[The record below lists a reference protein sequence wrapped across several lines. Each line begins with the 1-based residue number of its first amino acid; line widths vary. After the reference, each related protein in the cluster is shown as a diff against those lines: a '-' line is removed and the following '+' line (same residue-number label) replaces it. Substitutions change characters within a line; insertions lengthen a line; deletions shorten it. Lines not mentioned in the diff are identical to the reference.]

1 MVKDVRAECTESG
14 SQTKAGWERVGAQ
27 MSVLLLLLWLGL
39 VKPRGSQMVAHEEIQ
54 GEGEGASAKSLSH
67 MDRVLDLLSPFVFL
81 SRTPSL

>member
-14 SQTKAGWERVGAQ
+14 SQTQASWERVRAQ

-54 GEGEGASAKSLSH
+54 GEGEGSSTKSLSRA
-67 MDRVLDLLSPFVFL
+67 RVSHGRGPGSSESLCLSV
-81 SRTPSL
+81 